1 MGRARNR
8 GRKSSKE
15 DTVHVHSGVLL
26 SCVKNEITPSTTT
39 EIDLEMII
47 PGEVSQKKT
56 NII

>member
-15 DTVHVHSGVLL
+15 GVVHVHSGALL
-26 SCVKNEITPSTTT
+26 SCVKDEITPSATTG
-39 EIDLEMII
+39 IDLEMII